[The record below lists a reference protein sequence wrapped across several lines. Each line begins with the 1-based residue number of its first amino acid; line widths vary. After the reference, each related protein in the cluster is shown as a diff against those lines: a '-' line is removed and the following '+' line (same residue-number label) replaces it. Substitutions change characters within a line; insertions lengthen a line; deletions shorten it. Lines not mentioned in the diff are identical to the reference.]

1 MWRVSD
7 DFSGTRISYGCKLWL
22 IVWTLLTDWTF
33 LAGSELE
40 RSKPS
45 SQSEQI
51 GRFWQE
57 WDLKGPK

>member
-7 DFSGTRISYGCKLWL
+7 GSSGTRISYGCKLWL
-22 IVWTLLTDWTF
+22 IDWTF